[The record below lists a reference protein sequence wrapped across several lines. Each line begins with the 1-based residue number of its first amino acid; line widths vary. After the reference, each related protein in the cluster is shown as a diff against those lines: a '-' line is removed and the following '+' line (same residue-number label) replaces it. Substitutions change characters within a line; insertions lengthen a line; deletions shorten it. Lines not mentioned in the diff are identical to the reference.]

1 MFTTLKIIPARILSI
16 EGEKLAIL
24 GFMTG
29 GMLWMLVPFLDRRA
43 EREKLSPLFTWV
55 GLALAAYIVVMT
67 ILTYTLPKL

>member
-1 MFTTLKIIPARILSI
+1 
-16 EGEKLAIL
+16 
-24 GFMTG
+24 MTG

-43 EREKLSPLFTWV
+43 EREKRSPLFTWV